1 PSCRFSSGDLSSEVD
16 DVDPNSLPP
25 AALPIQDQ
33 PTKPNAT
40 GGPPSMPPPP
50 APGQAAAQPTG
61 AAPELSLSFGAGK
74 APAAAAPAP
83 PRGVSAPT
91 SPAKSRESLLQRVQS
106 LTGAARDQGAS
117 ILGAAVQSA
126 TQRAPTFNKDRYFTL
141 LVLDDQNTD
150 WSKYFRGRRLH
161 GDFDIRVEQAEFR
174 DITVVSSADTGPVVT
189 MAAYR
194 SGTRVARSFR
204 PDFVLIR
211 QPPRDGSS
219 DYRSTILGLK
229 YGGVPSIN
237 SLHSIYQFQDK
248 PWVFSHL
255 LQLQRRLGR
264 DGFPLIEQTFFPN
277 PRDLFQFTKFPSV
290 LKAGHC
296 HGGVATARLENQ
308 SALQDAA
315 GLVSGAGNDSHC
327 YCTIEPY
334 IDAKFSVHIQKIG
347 NNYKAFMRK
356 SITGNWKTNQGSAML
371 EQITLTEKYKTWVDE
386 ISELFG
392 GMEVCGLSVVVGKDS
407 REYIISACDSTFALI
422 GDSQEED
429 RRQIADL
436 VTGRMQNVC
445 RPNMAQTGPGKLPS
459 RSSVSSRAESPT
471 DDLAPTP
478 PLPAGPRPAPMGG
491 PPPIPERTS
500 PAVGSIGR
508 LSSRSSISEL
518 PEEPSSSVHST
529 VGGGVRRDSQ
539 TSQASSISSVS
550 RTGQRPPQTQSS
562 VVEDA
567 EDTMKNLRKTF
578 AGIFGDISGLG
589 SVPSSAG
596 PATGSA
602 TSSAASGGFS
612 GSFLGKQFSFAS
624 GGRSNG
630 TATEVTSTLPSRPLE
645 ESALPSTAASSA
657 ALPTASVFDSAN
669 TNTDNTM
676 TTTGSY
682 KPVTN
687 FEPQERVNPFDKE
700 SHKSVR
706 ATSMGAVSNAS
717 SSTSSSMSSSSISSR
732 INRNG
737 NNSVTVKSPPPPAGP
752 PPPPPTNA
760 NVTPKPNTLSNT
772 NTSTNNSSATAIAYR
787 SSFSSSLSK
796 DKTSYGNY
804 DSNSSIETITRMDTN
819 TTNTAA
825 TATGAGE
832 ASGITAITTGACGGA
847 AIASS
852 ASTNDWRSAIGMRSA
867 SVYSAP
873 AAVTTAALPGDTSGY
888 DSNSLASQAGY
899 NNTSDLPSYTRPTY
913 SRSESNASKQS
924 DLEIIFGENKT
935 STSITTSSSGNAKY
949 TRAQSDADMIFGGPP
964 SNYKSDRFGAAKSM
978 SMSSSGV
985 GASSNSYKIY
995 DGIQNAAFSDY
1006 GDTES
1011 TASINSGSKRWNSK
1025 PDEDD
1030 ELDLK

>member
-1 PSCRFSSGDLSSEVD
+1 TTNRFSSGDLSSEVD

-25 AALPIQDQ
+25 AARPIQDQ
-33 PTKPNAT
+33 PTKPPAVGGGGGASG
-40 GGPPSMPPPP
+40 GGPPNMPPPP
-50 APGQAAAQPTG
+50 APGQPAG

-74 APAAAAPAP
+74 APPTTAAPGP

-126 TQRAPTFNKDRYFTL
+126 TQRAPTFNKDKYFTL

-219 DYRSTILGLK
+219 DFRSTILGLK

-371 EQITLTEKYKTWVDE
+371 EQITLTEKYKSWVDE

-392 GMEVCGLSVVVGKDS
+392 GMEVCGLSVVVAKDG

-422 GDSQEED
+422 GDTQEED

-436 VTGRMQNVC
+436 VSGRMQNVC
-445 RPNMAQTGPGKLPS
+445 RPSMAQTGPGKLPS

-471 DDLAPTP
+471 DEGIAPTP

-518 PEEPSSSVHST
+518 PEEPSSSGPST
-529 VGGGVRRDSQ
+529 VGGVRRDSQ
-539 TSQASSISSVS
+539 TSQASSISSAS
-550 RTGQRPPQTQSS
+550 RVGQRPPQSQTS

-578 AGIFGDISGLG
+578 AGIFGDISGPG
-589 SVPSSAG
+589 SVPGSAG
-596 PATGSA
+596 PG
-602 TSSAASGGFS
+602 SGGFS

-624 GGRSNG
+624 KTGAGAG
-630 TATEVTSTLPSRPLE
+630 AGEGVISTQPTRPSE
-645 ESALPSTAASSA
+645 EPPAVPGEAQPGSSV
-657 ALPTASVFDSAN
+657 SDSGLK
-669 TNTDNTM
+669 NTDTDRA
-676 TTTGSY
+676 GY
-682 KPVTN
+682 QPVTN
-687 FEPQERVNPFDKE
+687 FEPQERVNPFDKDP
-700 SHKSVR
+700 HKSQS
-706 ATSMGAVSNAS
+706 AASINTTTSS
-717 SSTSSSMSSSSISSR
+717 SSSMSSSSISSR
-732 INRNG
+732 VNRNG
-737 NNSVTVKSPPPPAGP
+737 NAMKSPPPPTGP
-752 PPPPPTNA
+752 PPPPPTN
-760 NVTPKPNTLSNT
+760 
-772 NTSTNNSSATAIAYR
+772 SSGYR
-787 SSFSSSLSK
+787 NSFSSSLSK

-804 DSNSSIETITRMDTN
+804 GSNTSVETITRMDT
-819 TTNTAA
+819 TNTGA
-825 TATGAGE
+825 TTITE
-832 ASGITAITTGACGGA
+832 ASGGAASEVTAITNISNSGVGSGIGPGPGGEIAPNTGT
-847 AIASS
+847 ITTSVT
-852 ASTNDWRSAIGMRSA
+852 TNDWRSAIGMRSA

-873 AAVTTAALPGDTSGY
+873 AAVTTTGALPGDTSGY
-888 DSNSLASQAGY
+888 DSNSIASQGAGY
-899 NNTSDLPSYTRPTY
+899 NNPSDLPSYTRPSY

-924 DLEIIFGENKT
+924 DLDVIFGDSKT
-935 STSITTSSSGNAKY
+935 TPISYGNGKY
-949 TRAQSDADMIFGGPP
+949 TRAAGSLSDADMIFGGPP

-985 GASSNSYKIY
+985 GGSGNGSGSYKIY
-995 DGIQNAAFSDY
+995 DGIQNAAFSDFS
-1006 GDTES
+1006 D
-1011 TASINSGSKRWNSK
+1011 SGSVSSMGSNSKRWSSHNK
-1025 PDEDD
+1025 EEDD

>member
-1 PSCRFSSGDLSSEVD
+1 MCRFSSGDLSSEVD

-25 AALPIQDQ
+25 AARPIQDQ
-33 PTKPNAT
+33 PTKPYVA

-50 APGQAAAQPTG
+50 APGQLPPQPAG

-74 APAAAAPAP
+74 APASAAPAP

-150 WSKYFRGRRLH
+150 WSKYFRGKRLH

-392 GMEVCGLSVVVGKDS
+392 GMEVCGVSVVVGKDG

-436 VTGRMQNVC
+436 VSGRMQNVC
-445 RPNMAQTGPGKLPS
+445 RPSMAQTGPAKLPS

-518 PEEPSSSVHST
+518 PEEPSSSVPST
-529 VGGGVRRDSQ
+529 VGGVRRDSQ

-550 RTGQRPPQTQSS
+550 RVGQRPPQTQTS

-578 AGIFGDISGLG
+578 AGIFGD
-589 SVPSSAG
+589 
-596 PATGSA
+596 
-602 TSSAASGGFS
+602 
-612 GSFLGKQFSFAS
+612 
-624 GGRSNG
+624 
-630 TATEVTSTLPSRPLE
+630 
-645 ESALPSTAASSA
+645 
-657 ALPTASVFDSAN
+657 
-669 TNTDNTM
+669 M
-676 TTTGSY
+676 
-682 KPVTN
+682 
-687 FEPQERVNPFDKE
+687 
-700 SHKSVR
+700 
-706 ATSMGAVSNAS
+706 
-717 SSTSSSMSSSSISSR
+717 
-732 INRNG
+732 
-737 NNSVTVKSPPPPAGP
+737 
-752 PPPPPTNA
+752 
-760 NVTPKPNTLSNT
+760 
-772 NTSTNNSSATAIAYR
+772 
-787 SSFSSSLSK
+787 
-796 DKTSYGNY
+796 
-804 DSNSSIETITRMDTN
+804 
-819 TTNTAA
+819 
-825 TATGAGE
+825 
-832 ASGITAITTGACGGA
+832 
-847 AIASS
+847 
-852 ASTNDWRSAIGMRSA
+852 
-867 SVYSAP
+867 
-873 AAVTTAALPGDTSGY
+873 
-888 DSNSLASQAGY
+888 
-899 NNTSDLPSYTRPTY
+899 
-913 SRSESNASKQS
+913 
-924 DLEIIFGENKT
+924 
-935 STSITTSSSGNAKY
+935 
-949 TRAQSDADMIFGGPP
+949 
-964 SNYKSDRFGAAKSM
+964 
-978 SMSSSGV
+978 
-985 GASSNSYKIY
+985 
-995 DGIQNAAFSDY
+995 
-1006 GDTES
+1006 
-1011 TASINSGSKRWNSK
+1011 
-1025 PDEDD
+1025 
-1030 ELDLK
+1030 

>member
-1 PSCRFSSGDLSSEVD
+1 RNNRFSSGDLSSEVD

-25 AALPIQDQ
+25 AARPIQDQ
-33 PTKPNAT
+33 PTKPPSVGAGGGGVG

-50 APGQAAAQPTG
+50 APGVN
-61 AAPELSLSFGAGK
+61 PELALSFGAGK
-74 APAAAAPAP
+74 APPTSAAPGP

-126 TQRAPTFNKDRYFTL
+126 TQRAPTFNKDKYFTL

-219 DYRSTILGLK
+219 DFRSTILGLK

-371 EQITLTEKYKTWVDE
+371 EQITLTEKYKSWVDE

-392 GMEVCGLSVVVGKDS
+392 GMEVCGLSVVVGKDG

-422 GDSQEED
+422 GDTQEED

-436 VTGRMQNVC
+436 VSGRMQNVC
-445 RPNMAQTGPGKLPS
+445 RPSMAQTGPGKLPS

-471 DDLAPTP
+471 DEGMAPTP

-518 PEEPSSSVHST
+518 PEEPSSSTGAPST
-529 VGGGVRRDSQ
+529 VGGVRRDSQ

-550 RTGQRPPQTQSS
+550 RAGGQRPPQSQSS

-596 PATGSA
+596 PS
-602 TSSAASGGFS
+602 SGGFS

-624 GGRSNG
+624 KAGAGPG
-630 TATEVTSTLPSRPLE
+630 TEGVISTQPSRPVQE
-645 ESALPSTAASSA
+645 EAPAGPGEAPPSASSVSDNG
-657 ALPTASVFDSAN
+657 T
-669 TNTDNTM
+669 TNTDTEKERERAA
-676 TTTGSY
+676 GY
-682 KPVTN
+682 QPVTN
-687 FEPQERVNPFDKE
+687 FEPQERVNPFDKQ
-700 SHKSVR
+700 SAASI
-706 ATSMGAVSNAS
+706 ATTTSSTS

-737 NNSVTVKSPPPPAGP
+737 NAVKSPPPPAGP
-752 PPPPPTNA
+752 PPPPPTN
-760 NVTPKPNTLSNT
+760 VTGSG
-772 NTSTNNSSATAIAYR
+772 YR
-787 SSFSSSLSK
+787 NSFSSSLSK

-804 DSNSSIETITRMDTN
+804 GSNSSVETITRMDTTN
-819 TTNTAA
+819 TTGGT
-825 TATGAGE
+825 TLTE
-832 ASGITAITTGACGGA
+832 VSGVTAITNISNSGVGA
-847 AIASS
+847 AGPAPVTGTITTSVT
-852 ASTNDWRSAIGMRSA
+852 TNDWRSAIGMRSA

-873 AAVTTAALPGDTSGY
+873 AAVTTTGPGDTSGY
-888 DSNSLASQAGY
+888 DSNSIASQGAAGY
-899 NNTSDLPSYTRPTY
+899 NNPSDLPSYTRPSY

-924 DLEIIFGENKT
+924 DLDVIFGDTKT
-935 STSITTSSSGNAKY
+935 TPVSYGNGKFS
-949 TRAQSDADMIFGGPP
+949 RAAGSLSDADMIFGGPP

-978 SMSSSGV
+978 SMSSSGM
-985 GASSNSYKIY
+985 GGSGNGSGGYKIY
-995 DGIQNAAFSDY
+995 DGIQNAAFSDFS
-1006 GDTES
+1006 DTGS
-1011 TASINSGSKRWNSK
+1011 VSSIGSATKRWSANK
-1025 PDEDD
+1025 EDD
-1030 ELDLK
+1030 EELDLK

>member
-1 PSCRFSSGDLSSEVD
+1 MNFSSFKSSFTSNVNFLKRRFSSGDLSSEVD

-25 AALPIQDQ
+25 AARPIQDQ
-33 PTKPNAT
+33 PTKPPVA
-40 GGPPSMPPPP
+40 GGPPNMPPPP
-50 APGQAAAQPTG
+50 APGQPAG

-74 APAAAAPAP
+74 TPATAAPAP

-126 TQRAPTFNKDRYFTL
+126 TQRAPAFSKDKYFTL

-371 EQITLTEKYKTWVDE
+371 EQITLTEKYKSWVDE

-392 GMEVCGLSVVVGKDS
+392 GMEVCGLSVVVAKDG

-422 GDSQEED
+422 GDTQEED

-436 VTGRMQNVC
+436 VSGRMQNVC
-445 RPNMAQTGPGKLPS
+445 RPSMAQTGPGKLPS

-471 DDLAPTP
+471 DEGVAPTP

-508 LSSRSSISEL
+508 LSSRSSISEV
-518 PEEPSSSVHST
+518 PEEPSSSGPST
-529 VGGGVRRDSQ
+529 VGGVRRDSQ
-539 TSQASSISSVS
+539 TSQSSTISSSVS
-550 RTGQRPPQTQSS
+550 RAGQRPPQTQNS

-578 AGIFGDISGLG
+578 AGIFGD
-589 SVPSSAG
+589 
-596 PATGSA
+596 
-602 TSSAASGGFS
+602 
-612 GSFLGKQFSFAS
+612 
-624 GGRSNG
+624 
-630 TATEVTSTLPSRPLE
+630 
-645 ESALPSTAASSA
+645 
-657 ALPTASVFDSAN
+657 
-669 TNTDNTM
+669 M
-676 TTTGSY
+676 
-682 KPVTN
+682 
-687 FEPQERVNPFDKE
+687 
-700 SHKSVR
+700 
-706 ATSMGAVSNAS
+706 
-717 SSTSSSMSSSSISSR
+717 
-732 INRNG
+732 
-737 NNSVTVKSPPPPAGP
+737 
-752 PPPPPTNA
+752 
-760 NVTPKPNTLSNT
+760 
-772 NTSTNNSSATAIAYR
+772 
-787 SSFSSSLSK
+787 
-796 DKTSYGNY
+796 
-804 DSNSSIETITRMDTN
+804 
-819 TTNTAA
+819 
-825 TATGAGE
+825 
-832 ASGITAITTGACGGA
+832 
-847 AIASS
+847 
-852 ASTNDWRSAIGMRSA
+852 
-867 SVYSAP
+867 
-873 AAVTTAALPGDTSGY
+873 
-888 DSNSLASQAGY
+888 
-899 NNTSDLPSYTRPTY
+899 
-913 SRSESNASKQS
+913 
-924 DLEIIFGENKT
+924 
-935 STSITTSSSGNAKY
+935 
-949 TRAQSDADMIFGGPP
+949 
-964 SNYKSDRFGAAKSM
+964 
-978 SMSSSGV
+978 
-985 GASSNSYKIY
+985 
-995 DGIQNAAFSDY
+995 
-1006 GDTES
+1006 
-1011 TASINSGSKRWNSK
+1011 
-1025 PDEDD
+1025 
-1030 ELDLK
+1030 

>member
-1 PSCRFSSGDLSSEVD
+1 
-16 DVDPNSLPP
+16 
-25 AALPIQDQ
+25 
-33 PTKPNAT
+33 
-40 GGPPSMPPPP
+40 MPPPP
-50 APGQAAAQPTG
+50 APGQSAPGQPTG

-74 APAAAAPAP
+74 APTTAAPAP

-126 TQRAPTFNKDRYFTL
+126 TQRTPAFNKDKYFTL

-219 DYRSTILGLK
+219 DFRSTILGLK

-315 GLVSGAGNDSHC
+315 GLVSGAGNDTHC

-371 EQITLTEKYKTWVDE
+371 EQITLTEKYKSWVDE

-392 GMEVCGLSVVVGKDS
+392 GMEVCGVSVVVAKDG

-422 GDSQEED
+422 GDSQEDD

-436 VTGRMQNVC
+436 VSGRMQNVC
-445 RPNMAQTGPGKLPS
+445 RPSMAQTGPGRLPS

-471 DDLAPTP
+471 DDGMAPTP

-518 PEEPSSSVHST
+518 PEEPSSSGPST
-529 VGGGVRRDSQ
+529 VGGVRRDSQ

-550 RTGQRPPQTQSS
+550 RVGQRPPQTQSS

-578 AGIFGDISGLG
+578 AGIFGD
-589 SVPSSAG
+589 
-596 PATGSA
+596 
-602 TSSAASGGFS
+602 
-612 GSFLGKQFSFAS
+612 
-624 GGRSNG
+624 
-630 TATEVTSTLPSRPLE
+630 
-645 ESALPSTAASSA
+645 
-657 ALPTASVFDSAN
+657 
-669 TNTDNTM
+669 M
-676 TTTGSY
+676 
-682 KPVTN
+682 
-687 FEPQERVNPFDKE
+687 
-700 SHKSVR
+700 
-706 ATSMGAVSNAS
+706 
-717 SSTSSSMSSSSISSR
+717 
-732 INRNG
+732 
-737 NNSVTVKSPPPPAGP
+737 
-752 PPPPPTNA
+752 
-760 NVTPKPNTLSNT
+760 
-772 NTSTNNSSATAIAYR
+772 
-787 SSFSSSLSK
+787 
-796 DKTSYGNY
+796 
-804 DSNSSIETITRMDTN
+804 
-819 TTNTAA
+819 
-825 TATGAGE
+825 
-832 ASGITAITTGACGGA
+832 
-847 AIASS
+847 
-852 ASTNDWRSAIGMRSA
+852 
-867 SVYSAP
+867 
-873 AAVTTAALPGDTSGY
+873 
-888 DSNSLASQAGY
+888 
-899 NNTSDLPSYTRPTY
+899 
-913 SRSESNASKQS
+913 
-924 DLEIIFGENKT
+924 
-935 STSITTSSSGNAKY
+935 
-949 TRAQSDADMIFGGPP
+949 
-964 SNYKSDRFGAAKSM
+964 
-978 SMSSSGV
+978 
-985 GASSNSYKIY
+985 
-995 DGIQNAAFSDY
+995 
-1006 GDTES
+1006 
-1011 TASINSGSKRWNSK
+1011 
-1025 PDEDD
+1025 
-1030 ELDLK
+1030 

>member
-1 PSCRFSSGDLSSEVD
+1 
-16 DVDPNSLPP
+16 
-25 AALPIQDQ
+25 
-33 PTKPNAT
+33 
-40 GGPPSMPPPP
+40 MPPPP
-50 APGQAAAQPTG
+50 APGQLPPQPAG
-61 AAPELSLSFGAGK
+61 AAPELSLNFGAGK
-74 APAAAAPAP
+74 AAPTTAAPAP

-126 TQRAPTFNKDRYFTL
+126 TQRAPAFNKDRYFTL

-219 DYRSTILGLK
+219 DFRSTILGLK

-315 GLVSGAGNDSHC
+315 GLVSGAGNESHC

-392 GMEVCGLSVVVGKDS
+392 GMEVCGVSVVVAKDG
-407 REYIISACDSTFALI
+407 REHIISACDSTFALI

-436 VTGRMQNVC
+436 VSGRMQNVC

-471 DDLAPTP
+471 EDMAPTP
-478 PLPAGPRPAPMGG
+478 PLTAGPGPRPAPMGG

-518 PEEPSSSVHST
+518 PEEPSSSVPST
-529 VGGGVRRDSQ
+529 VGGVRRDSQ
-539 TSQASSISSVS
+539 TSLASSVS
-550 RTGQRPPQTQSS
+550 TASRAGQRPPQTQSS
-562 VVEDA
+562 EIA
-567 EDTMKNLRKTF
+567 NKKRGRTASETSNS
-578 AGIFGDISGLG
+578 SGLG

-596 PATGSA
+596 PASSVGSG
-602 TSSAASGGFS
+602 SGFS
-612 GSFLGKQFSFAS
+612 GSFLGKQFSFAAS
-624 GGRSNG
+624 GSKSSGVG
-630 TATEVTSTLPSRPLE
+630 GGIPDVISTQPSRPQQQE
-645 ESALPSTAASSA
+645 PATTTAAV
-657 ALPTASVFDSAN
+657 PASDSA
-669 TNTDNTM
+669 TTDNI
-676 TTTGSY
+676 TTTTTTSAGY
-682 KPVTN
+682 QPVTN
-687 FEPQERVNPFDKE
+687 FEPQERVNPFDKDA
-700 SHKSVR
+700 SKSMSV
-706 ATSMGAVSNAS
+706 TSMGAVSNT
-717 SSTSSSMSSSSISSR
+717 TSSSSSISSSSISSR

-737 NNSVTVKSPPPPAGP
+737 NPNKSPPPPTGP
-752 PPPPPTNA
+752 PPPPPHVTANA
-760 NVTPKPNTLSNT
+760 NFN
-772 NTSTNNSSATAIAYR
+772 TNNSSSASASAYR
-787 SSFSSSLSK
+787 NSFSSSLSK

-804 DSNSSIETITRMDTN
+804 DSNSSVETITRMDTN
-819 TTNTAA
+819 TTNTTAI
-825 TATGAGE
+825 TATGGSE
-832 ASGITAITTGACGGA
+832 AITAISSGGA
-847 AIASS
+847 AAAITSS
-852 ASTNDWRSAIGMRSA
+852 TSNNDWRTAIGMRSA

-873 AAVTTAALPGDTSGY
+873 AAVTTTAPPGDTSGY

-899 NNTSDLPSYTRPTY
+899 NNPSDLPSYTRPSY

-924 DLEIIFGENKT
+924 DLDIIFGDIKPT
-935 STSITTSSSGNAKY
+935 PAVGNGKY
-949 TRAQSDADMIFGGPP
+949 TRSGGSISDADMMFGGPTA
-964 SNYKSDRFGAAKSM
+964 SYKSDRFGASKSM
-978 SMSSSGV
+978 SMSSSGA
-985 GASSNSYKIY
+985 GASSNTSYKIY
-995 DGIQNAAFSDY
+995 EGIQNAAFSDY
-1006 GDTES
+1006 SDTGSMSSLNS
-1011 TASINSGSKRWNSK
+1011 TTKRWSAK
-1025 PDEDD
+1025 AEDDD

>member
-1 PSCRFSSGDLSSEVD
+1 TKRRFSSGDLSSEVD

-25 AALPIQDQ
+25 AARPIQDQ
-33 PTKPNAT
+33 PTKPNAA

-50 APGQAAAQPTG
+50 APGQVPPQPAG

-74 APAAAAPAP
+74 APIAAAPAP

-392 GMEVCGLSVVVGKDS
+392 GMEVCGLSVVVAKDG

-422 GDSQEED
+422 GDSQEDD

-436 VTGRMQNVC
+436 VSGRMQNVC

-518 PEEPSSSVHST
+518 PEEPSSSVPST

-550 RTGQRPPQTQSS
+550 RTGQRPPQSQSS

-596 PATGSA
+596 PATGASG
-602 TSSAASGGFS
+602 TSSGASGGFS

-624 GGRSNG
+624 GGKSNG
-630 TATEVTSTLPSRPLE
+630 AATEVISSQPSRPLE
-645 ESALPSTAASSA
+645 EPAASSA
-657 ALPTASVFDSAN
+657 ALPNASVLDSAN
-669 TNTDNTM
+669 TNTDNI
-676 TTTGSY
+676 TTGVY

-700 SHKSVR
+700 PHKSVS

-717 SSTSSSMSSSSISSR
+717 SSSSSMSSSSISSR

-737 NNSVTVKSPPPPAGP
+737 NNSVKSPPPPAGP
-752 PPPPPTNA
+752 PPPPPSNA
-760 NVTPKPNTLSNT
+760 NVTTKPNT
-772 NTSTNNSSATAIAYR
+772 NNSNASASASATAYR
-787 SSFSSSLSK
+787 GSFSSSLSK

-804 DSNSSIETITRMDTN
+804 DSSSSIETITRMDTN

-832 ASGITAITTGACGGA
+832 ASGITAITTDAVGGA
-847 AIASS
+847 AITSS
-852 ASTNDWRSAIGMRSA
+852 TSTNDWRSAIGMRSA

-899 NNTSDLPSYTRPTY
+899 NNPSDLPSYTRPSY

-924 DLEIIFGENKT
+924 DLDIIFGENK
-935 STSITTSSSGNAKY
+935 SSSSITASSSGNGKY
-949 TRAQSDADMIFGGPP
+949 TRAGGSISDADMIFGGPP

-995 DGIQNAAFSDY
+995 EGIQNAAFSDY
-1006 GDTES
+1006 SDSGSIAS
-1011 TASINSGSKRWNSK
+1011 TNSGSKRWNSK
-1025 PDEDD
+1025 PDDDD